1 MQPCN
6 HALFQATSLPPG
18 PTGLL
23 SGLRASTIP
32 VRIFSPYSSHADHFK
47 TLPPAASSPTLSL
60 AHSIPAILTS
70 LLSIN
75 YAKLPLLGMFFLRIR
90 TACSLTAQPL
100 CSAVTPER
108 SLNIY
113 LIQYFASLPL
123 RCLYFSSEFLL
134 LSDMFVFYA
143 PPPHTR
149 IKLRRDR
156 NFCLPYYI
164 LCPSV
169 C

>member
-1 MQPCN
+1 MTSSCPKATFPFMFPISIRDKRSSRCSPLGCLHPTHLIHHYILSALPSTYVLNATLQP
-6 HALFQATSLPPG
+6 HPAPSYHSLPPG

-23 SGLRASTIP
+23 SGLRASTVP
-32 VRIFSPYSSHADHFK
+32 VRIYSPYSSHADHFK
-47 TLPPAASSPTLSL
+47 TLPPATSSPTLSL

-113 LIQYFASLPL
+113 LI
-123 RCLYFSSEFLL
+123 
-134 LSDMFVFYA
+134 
-143 PPPHTR
+143 
-149 IKLRRDR
+149 
-156 NFCLPYYI
+156 
-164 LCPSV
+164 
-169 C
+169 